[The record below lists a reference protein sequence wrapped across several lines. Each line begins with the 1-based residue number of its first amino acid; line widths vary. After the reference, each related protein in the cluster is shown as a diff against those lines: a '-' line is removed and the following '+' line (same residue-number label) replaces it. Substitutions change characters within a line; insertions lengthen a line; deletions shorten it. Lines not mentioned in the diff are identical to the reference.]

1 METLR
6 PVEPLYGES
15 QHACDDIH
23 TSGDQLLQ
31 KKVKV
36 IIRSG
41 TSSIQSESETQQDR
55 FGVQTAG
62 QHLSWKLLLLN
73 SSNLISSWLKWLI
86 LSGTA
91 WRHSSRR
98 LSCVMSHSRVDTAVT
113 QPPAACSGC
122 SNQGHRAKRMMEVL
136 QAAQHFTSGLEVSAA
151 KPECP
156 RRKKK
161 NHFKRAQRKRET
173 SAVIGHS
180 GQSCV
185 TDWCLQLLVQLR
197 QLRAHPLL

>member
-1 METLR
+1 MAHPFRYSLETFKQETEL
-6 PVEPLYGES
+6 
-15 QHACDDIH
+15 CDVTFQGGHCSDPA
-23 TSGDQLLQ
+23 TCCLLW
-31 KKVKV
+31 VL
-36 IIRSG
+36 G
-41 TSSIQSESETQQDR
+41 TR
-55 FGVQTAG
+55 
-62 QHLSWKLLLLN
+62 
-73 SSNLISSWLKWLI
+73 
-86 LSGTA
+86 
-91 WRHSSRR
+91 
-98 LSCVMSHSRVDTAVT
+98 
-113 QPPAACSGC
+113 GC

>member
-122 SNQGHRAKRMMEVL
+122 WGPG
-136 QAAQHFTSGLEVSAA
+136 AAPTGTRSKEDDGGATGSPALHFWSRSLCSKA
-151 KPECP
+151 
-156 RRKKK
+156 
-161 NHFKRAQRKRET
+161 
-173 SAVIGHS
+173 
-180 GQSCV
+180 
-185 TDWCLQLLVQLR
+185 
-197 QLRAHPLL
+197 